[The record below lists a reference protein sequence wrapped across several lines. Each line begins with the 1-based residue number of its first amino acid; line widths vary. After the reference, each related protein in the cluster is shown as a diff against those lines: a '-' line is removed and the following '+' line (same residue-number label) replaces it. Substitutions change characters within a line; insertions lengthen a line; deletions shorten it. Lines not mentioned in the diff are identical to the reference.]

1 MDHEVG
7 PWKMAF
13 FSMVRVHA
21 SLKFSVES
29 LGPLVGC
36 NPNVDQEEWACTK
49 RERVDFFNTSPKR
62 AFLKKRSLTILL
74 SSLGLHLSS
83 LLDMSKLWLA
93 NLLTTIFTKRNERF
107 NLYMFNII
115 YMWHVP
121 YVVTII
127 KLCKKRTAIVFTS
140 RFFWPPWSAIAK
152 WLHFFFCNYIYFWW
166 ECNIPLEMYFQEL
179 LNSLSQVLKLQTFE
193 LVDH

>member
-1 MDHEVG
+1 MKDGLFFNG
-7 PWKMAF
+7 PSSWSDF
-13 FSMVRVHA
+13 HGHA

-74 SSLGLHLSS
+74 SSLGLQLSS

-93 NLLTTIFTKRNERF
+93 NLLTTIFTKRNEQF

-127 KLCKKRTAIVFTS
+127 KLCKKKNRNCFH
-140 RFFWPPWSAIAK
+140 IAV
-152 WLHFFFCNYIYFWW
+152 LLTTMICNR
-166 ECNIPLEMYFQEL
+166 
-179 LNSLSQVLKLQTFE
+179 
-193 LVDH
+193 